1 VVGVL
6 PESSLTAREGARL
19 SLSKGTRS
27 LLRKHL
33 KFIAL
38 VVLAALI
45 LWWFGRGLN
54 WAEVRQSLGQANA
67 PLLLASIAVVCLTYL
82 LRAFRWR
89 ALLAPLTPAS
99 LRELF
104 VATTVGFGAV
114 FLFGR
119 AGEVVRP
126 VVLPLRDRR
135 VRPAASFVTIMVERL
150 CDMVAVVILFSAN
163 LLWFRA
169 PGSNATELMHVR
181 EAGVILL
188 VLVLIGVACL
198 VWFERHSHKVT
209 RWLDGGLAGWKF
221 VPGRL
226 RHAVVSTLEQLATAL
241 QVLAHPR
248 ELLVTATWTILLWL
262 AIILANAL
270 VIRAFGLP
278 FGFSETVFVLG
289 WALVGSL
296 VPTPGGAA
304 GAFHAATAAGLIF
317 LGVAREQAAA
327 VSIIIHLVDFAPA
340 VLFGLYYLLRGDIQI
355 KRLRELTS
363 PEAVEHAVEDEKIEP
378 AETKVEDE
386 LQVVGVGK

>member
-1 VVGVL
+1 
-6 PESSLTAREGARL
+6 
-19 SLSKGTRS
+19 
-27 LLRKHL
+27 LRKHL

-38 VVLAALI
+38 VVLAAVI

-54 WAEVRQSLGQANA
+54 WAEVRQSLGQSDGR
-67 PLLLASIAVVCLTYL
+67 LLAASIAVVCVTYL
-82 LRAFRWR
+82 IRAFRWR
-89 ALLAPLTPAS
+89 ALLAPLTEAS

-104 VATTVGFGAV
+104 VATTVGFGSV

-150 CDMVAVVILFSAN
+150 CDSVAVVILFSAN

-169 PGSNATELMHVR
+169 PLSNATELMRVR

-188 VLVLIGVACL
+188 VIALVGVAGL
-198 VWFERHSHKVT
+198 VWFERQSQRAT
-209 RWLDGGLAGWKF
+209 RWLDQRMAGWSF
-221 VPGRL
+221 VPERI
-226 RHAVVSTLEQLATAL
+226 RNAAISTLEQLATAL
-241 QVLAHPR
+241 RVLAHPR
-248 ELLVTATWTILLWL
+248 ELVVTATWTLLLWL
-262 AIILANAL
+262 AIVLANGL

-304 GAFHAATAAGLIF
+304 GAFHAATAAGLVF

-327 VSIIIHLVDFAPA
+327 VAIIIHLVDFAPA

-363 PEAVEHAVEDEKIEP
+363 SEAVEHAVEDEKIEP
-378 AETKVEDE
+378 AEMQVEDE
-386 LQVVGVGK
+386 LEVVGVGK